1 MTKTYVITGATSGI
15 GKALVESYKDEDVKL
30 IIIARNLEKAQAL
43 KEVIDESKLEI
54 VIADLENVDSLKDE
68 LKPIIGRELD
78 GLIYCAGITGIES
91 LRKTTYQK
99 FLKVMNVNFF
109 AFAEILRLCTLKKA
123 PEKLFRCIAIS
134 SCASRIG
141 YPCNQMYGTSKAAMD
156 AFIRSISIELKD
168 KNIEV
173 NSLQPNWVDTPL
185 LDNIKTYQG
194 ENWDNWMKKEAPLG
208 MMKCEEIVEYIR
220 FMLDKKGNKN
230 TGTSILINGGSQIY

>member
-1 MTKTYVITGATSGI
+1 
-15 GKALVESYKDEDVKL
+15 
-30 IIIARNLEKAQAL
+30 
-43 KEVIDESKLEI
+43 
-54 VIADLENVDSLKDE
+54 
-68 LKPIIGRELD
+68 
-78 GLIYCAGITGIES
+78 
-91 LRKTTYQK
+91 
-99 FLKVMNVNFF
+99 
-109 AFAEILRLCTLKKA
+109 
-123 PEKLFRCIAIS
+123 
-134 SCASRIG
+134 
-141 YPCNQMYGTSKAAMD
+141 MYGTSKAAMD